1 MGCWPNIFSGNM
13 SKRLF
18 DVFESI
24 LKYQK
29 FKSVYHILS
38 KLIVDIMQYFI
49 VYDMMVLGYN
59 SIWKIDP

>member
-29 FKSVYHILS
+29 FKSVYHKLS

-59 SIWKIDP
+59 SI